1 MQVLLAHGHSIEFT
15 SRHKRRLVLFKLNTR
30 CNLQCSYC
38 WYSINPQLHVEAQ
51 DEMSLETV
59 KELVERISLQA
70 GDVVYL
76 SGGEP
81 VLRNDIVEIC
91 RCISSTGATVYMTTN
106 GTLLDRLLAVSP
118 WIDGYVVSLDS
129 VESEYHDI
137 HRGQHQ
143 RTAKNIEALVEQAP
157 VCVSVV
163 LSQQNIEQLSSLADF
178 CVNLKVNSLFCQ
190 LLWYP
195 AGHPERQNR
204 CLGKDHVLKFNKVMN
219 ELRQRKSALCI
230 PVEPYLQLLESE
242 VANDGSK
249 GQVYDCFAQ
258 GSYIA
263 INPYGTTNCCTPHAL
278 LEEVGSQNPSGNV
291 LGTAGNTRVCQY
303 FSEECSCLMGHFFSD
318 LFDDKGN

>member
-1 MQVLLAHGHSIEFT
+1 M
-15 SRHKRRLVLFKLNTR
+15 
-30 CNLQCSYC
+30 
-38 WYSINPQLHVEAQ
+38 
-51 DEMSLETV
+51 
-59 KELVERISLQA
+59 
-70 GDVVYL
+70 
-76 SGGEP
+76 
-81 VLRNDIVEIC
+81 
-91 RCISSTGATVYMTTN
+91 
-106 GTLLDRLLAVSP
+106 
-118 WIDGYVVSLDS
+118 
-129 VESEYHDI
+129 
-137 HRGQHQ
+137 
-143 RTAKNIEALVEQAP
+143 
-157 VCVSVV
+157 
-163 LSQQNIEQLSSLADF
+163 
-178 CVNLKVNSLFCQ
+178 
-190 LLWYP
+190 
-195 AGHPERQNR
+195 
-204 CLGKDHVLKFNKVMN
+204 KFNKVMN

>member
-38 WYSINPQLHVEAQ
+38 WYSINPQLHVDAQ

-106 GTLLDRLLAVSP
+106 GTLLERLLAVSP

-129 VESEYHDI
+129 VESEYHDV
-137 HRGQHQ
+137 HRGQHR
-143 RTAKNIEALVEQAP
+143 RTTKNIEALVEQAP

-163 LSQQNIEQLSSLADF
+163 LSQQNIEQLSRLADF
-178 CVNLKVNSLFCQ
+178 CANLKVNSLFCQ

-195 AGHPERQNR
+195 AGHPARQNR

-219 ELRQRKSALCI
+219 EFRRKKSALGI

-242 VANDGSK
+242 VANGCSK

-258 GSYIA
+258 DSYIA
-263 INPYGTTNCCTPHAL
+263 IDPYGTTNCCTPHAL
-278 LEEVGSQNPSGNV
+278 LEECSNPSGNV
-291 LGTAGNTRVCQY
+291 LATVENDRVCPY

-318 LFDDKGN
+318 LFDDNGN

>member
-38 WYSINPQLHVEAQ
+38 WYSINPQLHVDAQ

-263 INPYGTTNCCTPHAL
+263 INPYGTTNRSTPHAL